1 MLTGSPNLAL
11 TVLGWMATVF
21 IVVVGAVAL
30 ALVIVF
36 VRDITQN
43 RQAIHRNFP
52 VIGHMRSVLE
62 LLGRFFRRYLYAMDR
77 EELPFNRAE
86 RSWVYSAAR
95 NRPGTAAFGS
105 TKDIRRPGTILF
117 NNCPFPTLDTDSCA
131 PTPVTFG
138 PHCARPY
145 TTSGLFHVSALSY
158 GALSRPAIR
167 ALSRGAGRAGCWLNT
182 GEGGLSPYH
191 LEGDCDLVFQI
202 GTAKYGVRDPEGG
215 LDEERLREVAA
226 HERVRMFEL
235 KLAQGAK
242 PGKGG
247 ILPGAKV
254 TPEIARIRGIPPY
267 RDAISPN
274 RHPEV
279 DNAPELLDMV
289 ERIRAVTGK
298 PTGFKMVLGDPGW
311 LDTLAAEIHRRG
323 AESAPDFIALDGAE
337 GGSGAA
343 PMSLM
348 DNMGLALT
356 EALPTLVEKLDAHGL
371 RPRVRVIA
379 SGKMVTAESVAW
391 ALAVGADFVAS
402 GRGFMFALGC
412 IQSLRCDRDTCPTGI
427 TTHNPRLQK
436 GLDPADKAERVRH
449 YVQHM
454 NHEVGIIAHAC
465 GVPDPRELKPK
476 HVRLVTGPGRSVNWG
491 ELMGR
496 GGGEEPLR

>member
-1 MLTGSPNLAL
+1 MLTGSQNLAL
-11 TVLGWMATVF
+11 TLLGWMATVF
-21 IVVVGAVAL
+21 IVVVGAAAL

-43 RQAIHRNFP
+43 RHAIHRNFP
-52 VIGHMRSVLE
+52 VIGHMRSLLE

-105 TKDIRRPGTILF
+105 TKDIRRPGTIQF

-131 PTPVTFG
+131 PSPVTIG

-145 TTSGLFHVSALSY
+145 NTSGLFHVSALSY
-158 GALSRPAIR
+158 GALSRPAIQ
-167 ALSRGAGRAGCWLNT
+167 ALSRGAERAGCWLNT

-202 GTAKYGVRDPEGG
+202 GTAKYGVRGPEGG
-215 LDEERLREVAA
+215 LDEGRLREVAG

-247 ILPGAKV
+247 ILPGVKV

-279 DNAPELLDMV
+279 DSVPELLDMM
-289 ERIRAVTGK
+289 ERVREVTGK
-298 PTGFKMVLGDPGW
+298 PTGFKMVMGDPDW

-323 AESAPDFIALDGAE
+323 PEAAPDFITLDGAE

-348 DNMGLALT
+348 DNMGMART
-356 EALPTLVEKLDAHGL
+356 EALPILVEKLDAHGL

-379 SGKMVTAESVAW
+379 SGKMVTAEGVAW

-412 IQSLRCDRDTCPTGI
+412 IQSLRCDQDTCPTGI

-436 GLDPADKAERVRH
+436 GLDPADKGERVRH
-449 YVQHM
+449 YVDQM
-454 NHEVGIIAHAC
+454 THEVGTIAHAC
-465 GVPDPRELKPK
+465 GVHDPRELKPK

-491 ELMGR
+491 ELFERR
-496 GGGEEPLR
+496 GVGA